1 MPADAVPSAPPAP
14 AASTIAV
21 VTGASRGAGKGIALA
36 LADTGATVYVTGRT
50 RTDGDSELPGSL
62 TATARQ
68 ITERGGVGLPVV
80 CDHGDDE
87 QVEALFARVAAEQG
101 RLDILVN
108 NAFAIPDGITSPRPF
123 WEKGLHQQGV
133 LDVGLRSTY
142 VSSFFAAPLLI
153 NGGRLLVNTSSFGG
167 TCYMHG
173 PAYGAV
179 KAGVDKMAHDMA
191 EDLRPFGVAAVSLWM
206 GFLRTERT
214 EPLFAL
220 MQTNPDHPYA
230 AMTAHAE
237 SAEFPGRVIA
247 ALAASPDRMSY
258 SGRVLIGAEVAAE
271 LGVSDLDGRQPPS
284 HRPMLGSPPDYS
296 SAVVH

>member
-1 MPADAVPSAPPAP
+1 MGLV
-14 AASTIAV
+14 AV

-36 LADTGATVYVTGRT
+36 LGATGATVYVTGRT
-50 RTDGDSELPGSL
+50 RDDGDSELPGSL
-62 TATARQ
+62 ATTAKQ
-68 ITERGGVGLPVV
+68 IDERGGTGVPLV
-80 CDHGDDE
+80 CDHADDE
-87 QVEALFARVAAEQG
+87 QVEAAFAQIAAEHG

-108 NAFAIPDGITSPRPF
+108 NAFAIPDAITSRRPF
-123 WEKGLHQQGV
+123 WEKRLEQQMV

-153 NGGRLLVNTSSFGG
+153 NGGRLVVNTSSFGG

-191 EDLRPFGVAAVSLWM
+191 EDFRPFGVAAVSLWM

-214 EPLFAL
+214 EALF
-220 MQTNPDHPYA
+220 TSNDHRYA
-230 AMTAHAE
+230 ALTQHAE
-237 SAEFPGRVIA
+237 SAEFPGRVVA

-258 SGRVLIGAEVAAE
+258 SGRVLVAAEVATE
-271 LGVSDLDGRQPPS
+271 LGVVDVDGRQPPS
-284 HRPMLGSPPDYS
+284 HRPALGAPPQYS
-296 SAVVH
+296 AAVVH

>member
-1 MPADAVPSAPPAP
+1 MGLVV
-14 AASTIAV
+14 V

-36 LADTGATVYVTGRT
+36 LAATGATVYVTGRT
-50 RTDGDSELPGSL
+50 KADGDSELPGSL
-62 TATARQ
+62 AATAKE
-68 ITERGGVGLPVV
+68 IDARGGVGIPIV
-80 CDHGDDE
+80 CDHAVDA
-87 QVEALFARVAAEQG
+87 QVEAVFAQVAGEQG
-101 RLDILVN
+101 RLDVLVN
-108 NAFAIPDGITSPRPF
+108 NAFAIPDGITSRRPF
-123 WEKGLHQQGV
+123 WEKRLEQQMV

-153 NGGRLLVNTSSFGG
+153 NGGRLVVNTSSFGG

-191 EDLRPFGVAAVSLWM
+191 EDFRPFGVAAVSLWM

-214 EPLFAL
+214 EALF
-220 MQTNPDHPYA
+220 TSNDHRYA
-230 AMTAHAE
+230 ALTQHAE

-247 ALAASPDRMSY
+247 ALAASPDRMAY
-258 SGRVLIGAEVAAE
+258 SGRVLVAAEVAEE
-271 LGVSDLDGRQPPS
+271 LGVVDVDGRQPPS
-284 HRPMLGSPPDYS
+284 HRPALGAPPQYS